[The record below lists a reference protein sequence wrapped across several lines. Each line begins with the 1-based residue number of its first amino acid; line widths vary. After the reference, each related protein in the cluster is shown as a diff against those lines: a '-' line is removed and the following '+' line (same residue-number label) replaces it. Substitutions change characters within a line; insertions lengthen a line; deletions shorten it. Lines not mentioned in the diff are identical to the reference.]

1 MIKLLIRELTSEDI
15 PSVARIE
22 LMSFTTPWSEKSLF
36 SEVYKT
42 NSISRVASH
51 DGTIAGY
58 IFVQHVLDEGHL
70 LDLAIHPDYQRLG
83 VATALLMDVIAEL
96 RLRKCRFLYL
106 EVRASNHAA
115 IRLYSRAGFR
125 KVNFRKDYYNLPAE
139 DAIVMA
145 MELAMEL

>member
-1 MIKLLIRELTSEDI
+1 MKKLQIRELTSKDI
-15 PSVARIE
+15 SSVARIE
-22 LMSFTTPWSEKSLF
+22 LMSFTIPWSEKSLF

-42 NSISRVASH
+42 TSISRVALL

-83 VATALLMDVIAEL
+83 VATALLVDVITEL
-96 RLRKCRFLYL
+96 RLRKCRFFYL

-115 IRLYSRAGFR
+115 IRLYSSSGFR
-125 KVNFRKDYYNLPAE
+125 KINARKDYYTLPTE
-139 DAIVMA
+139 DAVVMA